1 MTARSRAW
9 LVLGGAV
16 VVVALAVLVASG
28 GSKRP
33 TTIDDR
39 VHEIASGLRCPV
51 CQNLSVADSPSRL
64 AGEMRSEIQTQLREG
79 DTPEEI
85 RAFFV
90 ARYGEWILL
99 APTRRGLNLVP
110 WLVPIIGLLAGAAI
124 WAWLV
129 RRRVAS
135 DGASATSSERSR
147 IERELQ
153 GLEEPG

>member
-1 MTARSRAW
+1 MTGRPRTW

-16 VVVALAVLVASG
+16 VVVGLAALFASG
-28 GSKRP
+28 RSERLG
-33 TTIDDR
+33 TIDDR

-64 AGEMRSEIQTQLREG
+64 AGEMRSEIQAQLQQGR
-79 DTPEEI
+79 TPEEV

-99 APTRRGLNLVP
+99 APSRRGLNLVP
-110 WLVPIIGLLAGAAI
+110 WLVPIIGVLAGAAI

-129 RRRVAS
+129 RRRIGS
-135 DGASATSSERSR
+135 DDGSATSSERSR

-153 GLEEPG
+153 GFEEPG

>member
-1 MTARSRAW
+1 MLL
-9 LVLGGAV
+9 LVVAVAV
-16 VVVALAVLVASG
+16 VGLAALVASG
-28 GSKRP
+28 GSDEPR
-33 TTIDDR
+33 TLDDR
-39 VHEIASGLRCPV
+39 AHEIASGLRCPV

-64 AGEMRSEIQTQLREG
+64 AGEMRAEIGSQLQAGRSSEQV
-79 DTPEEI
+79 

-90 ARYGEWILL
+90 ERYGEWVLL

-147 IERELQ
+147 IERELH